1 MLDPEPN
8 RENVL
13 HIFYDCNPV
22 AQTIDELFKRLT
34 DEPDFQFSRSEYFT
48 VFERRDYSYPKN
60 YILTILAKLA
70 ISYVWECR
78 NRKYIPNIGNCW
90 ASIMEKVDTFKRTN
104 TLFSKNWTNWGYN
117 GDNQNNP

>member
-13 HIFYDCNPV
+13 HIFYECNPV
-22 AQTIDELFKRLT
+22 SQTIEELFKRVT
-34 DEPDFQFSRSEYFT
+34 VEQDFQFSRTEYFT
-48 VFERRDYSYPKN
+48 VFERRDYSHPKN

-78 NRKYIPNIGNCW
+78 NRKYIPNIENCW
-90 ASIMEKVDTFKRTN
+90 ASIMEKVDTFKKTN
-104 TLFSKNWTNWGYN
+104 TLFSKNWTNSGYN
-117 GDNQNNP
+117 NIFQHNP